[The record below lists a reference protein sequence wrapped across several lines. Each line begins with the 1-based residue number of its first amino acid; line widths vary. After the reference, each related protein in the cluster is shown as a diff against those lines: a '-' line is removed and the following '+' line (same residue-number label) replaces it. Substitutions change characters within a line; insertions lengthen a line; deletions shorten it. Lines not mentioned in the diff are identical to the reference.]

1 VIRFLSALVAV
12 VASLCSGAQAQ
23 ILGNSGSVLNEA
35 FGARHLLVVCGSS
48 EAALGEGILDE
59 QFREADWPGYAGR
72 GISLIGLSA
81 GIELVFDTASVAAG
95 EVKLHIWHDG
105 DAKLEQAAGC
115 DGAVRS
121 VMLIA
126 TDGKVHGRWESVV
139 SNETLFPL
147 VDAVRSPR
155 GRTNPRTE

>member
-1 VIRFLSALVAV
+1 M
-12 VASLCSGAQAQ
+12 ASLCSGAQAQ
-23 ILGNSGSVLNEA
+23 ILGNSGSVLDEA

-95 EVKLHIWHDG
+95 EVKLHIWHD
-105 DAKLEQAAGC
+105 ATHSAVAPCRLLKLC
-115 DGAVRS
+115 IT
-121 VMLIA
+121 VMPDVQLHF
-126 TDGKVHGRWESVV
+126 TS
-139 SNETLFPL
+139 SY
-147 VDAVRSPR
+147 
-155 GRTNPRTE
+155 